1 MRVLLVDDDP
11 MVLKTTSISL
21 ANSGGIVCDCVSSGS
36 RAYQNALKYDY
47 DMILLDLSLPDI
59 NGYEILS
66 KLRASRVKTPIMIIS
81 GNTAIDSKANCLDNG
96 ADDYIVKPYDYGELI
111 SRIKAIHRRFRGKAN
126 SVVKIG
132 DLVINFDDRMVT
144 IKDQRIELTPTE
156 YSVLELLAIKKGT
169 ILSKRIFI
177 NHLYPNITK
186 KQNMDKKR
194 DKIVDV
200 FICKLRNKLK
210 SIGGREYISTMWGRG
225 YTLQDEESNHNSVD

>member
-1 MRVLLVDDDP
+1 
-11 MVLKTTSISL
+11 
-21 ANSGGIVCDCVSSGS
+21 
-36 RAYQNALKYDY
+36 
-47 DMILLDLSLPDI
+47 
-59 NGYEILS
+59 
-66 KLRASRVKTPIMIIS
+66 
-81 GNTAIDSKANCLDNG
+81 
-96 ADDYIVKPYDYGELI
+96 
-111 SRIKAIHRRFRGKAN
+111 
-126 SVVKIG
+126 
-132 DLVINFDDRMVT
+132 MVT

-225 YTLQDEESNHNSVD
+225 YTLQGTVLISRAHIAETLMTPERREVTSIWTLRPINAIMGDVEFLNPHYPSLMNLVFMENYPETRFLRLRRY